1 MGGTLHLDGVG
12 HRGAPRREH
21 TCSPAAGMQV
31 GPEQEVIPL
40 AEGDAQSPQSAL
52 YPRPLA
58 SSTPAPL
65 LPCVPASWCL
75 GMLLGARATCPG
87 APISDLC
94 AIGGGSHSGL
104 GWGWAL
110 LVYWRHFCGM
120 SCDVMVLGWCMFG
133 ALVGGL
139 LVGACV
145 VVGWIPML
153 SLQHVLHVL
162 RTHKLSNAVRRL
174 RRSGLAEPHTRP
186 IEAQ

>member
-120 SCDVMVLGWCMFG
+120 YCDVTVLGWCMFG

-139 LVGACV
+139 LVGPCV
-145 VVGWIPML
+145 VVLGGLPL
-153 SLQHVLHVL
+153 CGGVVGL
-162 RTHKLSNAVRRL
+162 
-174 RRSGLAEPHTRP
+174 RSGADVTRLCVCLC
-186 IEAQ
+186 